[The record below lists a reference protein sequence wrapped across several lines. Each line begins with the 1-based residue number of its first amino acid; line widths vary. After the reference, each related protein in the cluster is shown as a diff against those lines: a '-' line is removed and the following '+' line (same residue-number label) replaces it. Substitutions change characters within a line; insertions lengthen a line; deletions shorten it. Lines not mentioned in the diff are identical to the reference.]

1 MMKTELVFIL
11 DRSGS
16 MSGLEEDTIAGFNT
30 MLDKQC
36 KEKGKATITTVLFD
50 DELELIHDQ
59 VDVKKVEKLTSK
71 DYYVRGTTALLD
83 AIGITLNKTITKM
96 KNTKK
101 KERADKVM
109 FVIITDGMENASREY
124 DHQKVKAMID
134 KQKEKYNW
142 EFIFMGANIDAV
154 RTASMFGIHSNRSVN
169 YHADEVGTKL
179 NFQVVNDVISK
190 MRVTSKINDEWKEK
204 IEKDFKTRAAK

>member
-59 VDVKKVEKLTSK
+59 VDVKKVKKLTSK

-169 YHADEVGTKL
+169 YHADELGTKL